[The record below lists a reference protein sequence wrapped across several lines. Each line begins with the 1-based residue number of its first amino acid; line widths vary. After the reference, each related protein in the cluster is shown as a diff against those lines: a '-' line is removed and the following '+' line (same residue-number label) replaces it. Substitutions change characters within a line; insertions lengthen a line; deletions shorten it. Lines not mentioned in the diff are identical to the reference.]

1 MTVSLRNCF
10 ILDHNPTETFI
21 NSSSTTKS
29 VFNCSQVPQF
39 IWDVHD
45 TISPW
50 ILATVASIISPTAVL
65 LNALVIIA
73 VMKRRELQKLSNILL
88 SSMAVTDLL
97 VGAISIP
104 LSAVNGFLLPYQIL
118 ATQHICKLDTATGW
132 FSITLTFCSLF
143 HLVVIAWERYVAIQK
158 WRDYRVIVTKGRLK
172 KLAAIA
178 WISGPVFVFSPSTIS
193 IAVSGHITIK
203 VLAALICCMLA
214 LIVYFYVMVYLGV
227 RKQKFNPIFQVSVLV
242 RMKLENRVAKT
253 TALVTAAL
261 IFSFVPVVSLALQGR
276 VFPVLREMSAV
287 CLGET
292 LMFSNSLVNPLIYCY
307 RNCRFKK
314 AVLEILRIKKPK
326 PKNAVNKVRF
336 TKRKDGRGP
345 LKDKEEITQ
354 EEDKNILL
362 RRSACLDLT
371 RFFDR
376 AYIEPNKMLVK
387 RTRSAPS
394 VNPSRRQQDH
404 RPSWS
409 TASRAPLEGPRC
421 EARI

>member
-10 ILDHNPTETFI
+10 ILDHNPTETSI
-21 NSSSTTKS
+21 MSSNTNKS
-29 VFNCSQVPQF
+29 VFNCPQIPQF

-50 ILATVASIISPTAVL
+50 IFAAVASIISPAAVL
-65 LNALVIIA
+65 LNGLVIIA

-104 LSAVNGFLLPYQIL
+104 LSAVTGFLLPYHIL
-118 ATQHICKLDTATGW
+118 AAQDVCTLEMATGW
-132 FSITLTFCSLF
+132 FPITLTFCSLF
-143 HLVVIAWERYVAIQK
+143 HLVVIAWERYVAIRK

-178 WISGPVFVFSPSTIS
+178 WISGPVFVCIPSTIS
-193 IAVSGHITIK
+193 IAVSGHITIE

-227 RKQKFNPIFQVSVLV
+227 RKQKFSQISQVSVLV
-242 RMKLENRVAKT
+242 TTKLENRVAKT

-261 IFSFVPVVSLALQGR
+261 ILSFVPVVSLTLLGE
-276 VFPVLREMSAV
+276 VFPVLHRMSSV
-287 CLGET
+287 RVGDT
-292 LMFSNSLVNPLIYCY
+292 LILSNSLVNPLIYCY
-307 RNCRFKK
+307 RDRRFKK
-314 AVLEILRIKKPK
+314 AVLEILKIKKPK
-326 PKNAVNKVRF
+326 QKNAVDKVRF

-345 LKDKEEITQ
+345 PKDKAPITQ

-362 RRSACLDLT
+362 RRSTSLDLI

-387 RTRSAPS
+387 RTPSAPLIHVGGIS
-394 VNPSRRQQDH
+394 GVV
-404 RPSWS
+404 
-409 TASRAPLEGPRC
+409 
-421 EARI
+421 

>member
-10 ILDHNPTETFI
+10 ILDHNPTETSI
-21 NSSSTTKS
+21 MSSTTTKS
-29 VFNCSQVPQF
+29 VFNCPQVPQF

-50 ILATVASIISPTAVL
+50 IFAALASIISPAAVL

-73 VMKRRELQKLSNILL
+73 VMKRRELQKPSNILL

-104 LSAVNGFLLPYQIL
+104 LSAVTGFLLPYQIL
-118 ATQHICKLDTATGW
+118 AAQHICTLETATGW

-143 HLVVIAWERYVAIQK
+143 HLVLIAWERYVAIQK

-193 IAVSGHITIK
+193 IAVNGHNTIE

-227 RKQKFNPIFQVSVLV
+227 RKQKFNQISQVSVLV
-242 RMKLENRVAKT
+242 TMKLENRVAKT
-253 TALVTAAL
+253 TAFVTAAL
-261 IFSFVPVVSLALQGR
+261 IFSFVPVVSLALLGR
-276 VFPVLREMSAV
+276 FFPVLREMSAV
-287 CLGET
+287 RVVET

-307 RNCRFKK
+307 RDCRFKK

-326 PKNAVNKVRF
+326 PKNVVDKVRF
-336 TKRKDGRGP
+336 TERKDGRGP
-345 LKDKEEITQ
+345 PKDKVPITQ
-354 EEDKNILL
+354 EEDKNILM
-362 RRSACLDLT
+362 RRSASLDLT

-376 AYIEPNKMLVK
+376 AYIEPSKMLVK
-387 RTRSAPS
+387 RTMSAPS
-394 VNPSRRQQDH
+394 VNSSKR
-404 RPSWS
+404 
-409 TASRAPLEGPRC
+409 L
-421 EARI
+421 